1 MPIAVRRDPAALL
14 ENITRWLGDRLPGA
28 DRIDVPPLS
37 AAEGGSSSE
46 TLFLNPRITE
56 GGVTREERWVLR
68 VQATGYQV
76 YQDPSVERQ
85 YRVMDAVDR
94 AGRAPLP
101 RMLWLETDPT
111 VLGAP
116 FFVMDRVD
124 GNVPHERYHSRGLFA
139 EVGPADREAM
149 WLSGIEAM
157 AAVHATDLDRVAF
170 LARPELGPTGLDQE
184 ITAWD
189 NYLRWAK
196 VAEHPVLTRARAW
209 LDDHRPAERPTG
221 LAWGDSRLGNMIF
234 RDNKCVAVLDW
245 ETASLGG
252 AETDLGWWLYFDW
265 WVTEGTGVSR
275 LDGIGD
281 GPATVAA
288 WERFAGRPAQAMEW
302 HEMFGT
308 YRFAIISERAIAL
321 TAAAG
326 GTMPVGGG
334 DSNPAIVRLRQ
345 LLG

>member
-1 MPIAVRRDPAALL
+1 
-14 ENITRWLGDRLPGA
+14 
-28 DRIDVPPLS
+28 
-37 AAEGGSSSE
+37 
-46 TLFLNPRITE
+46 
-56 GGVTREERWVLR
+56 
-68 VQATGYQV
+68 
-76 YQDPSVERQ
+76 
-85 YRVMDAVDR
+85 
-94 AGRAPLP
+94 
-101 RMLWLETDPT
+101 
-111 VLGAP
+111 
-116 FFVMDRVD
+116 
-124 GNVPHERYHSRGLFA
+124 
-139 EVGPADREAM
+139 
-149 WLSGIEAM
+149 
-157 AAVHATDLDRVAF
+157 
-170 LARPELGPTGLDQE
+170 
-184 ITAWD
+184 
-189 NYLRWAK
+189 
-196 VAEHPVLTRARAW
+196 VLTRARAW
-209 LDDHRPAERPTG
+209 LDDYLPAERPTG